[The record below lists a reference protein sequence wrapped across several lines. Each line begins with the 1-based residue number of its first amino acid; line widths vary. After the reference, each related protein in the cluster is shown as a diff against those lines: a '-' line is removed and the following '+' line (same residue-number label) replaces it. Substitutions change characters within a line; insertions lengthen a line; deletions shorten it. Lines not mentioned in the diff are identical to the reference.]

1 MNLVDVTAAYRS
13 AGLCAIPARADQKR
27 PTLAIWKTYQT
38 RLPTEIETARW
49 FEKAQAVCLICGAVS
64 GNLEMLDFDLAG
76 EVFEP
81 WWNAIQSASPGLLDR
96 LVVEQSPSKGWHVVY
111 RCDKPVSG
119 NLKLAQRKQ
128 PVDSPEEVTFFGKPY
143 QPRKDANGT
152 WHVILTMI
160 ETRGEGGLFLCAPS
174 PGYELVQGDFAK
186 LPVITE
192 AARELLLQTAWK
204 LNQYVPEVA
213 SPPPT
218 VPTSSNDGRPGDDFN
233 SQGDVRELLRR
244 HGWALAQGGEN
255 EYWRRPGKTSGW
267 SATLK
272 DNVFYVFSSSAAPFE
287 PNQPYS
293 PFSVYAHLE
302 HGGDFAAAASALRS
316 QGYGDDPPPATDVDL
331 SKILQPLPN
340 ATKDRKPVAKKPDP
354 IPEHLFRVPGFVG
367 DVIDFSMYAAR
378 YPNLQMAFCAAMALQ
393 SFLCSRKVREEGGL
407 RPNLYLLALAD
418 SGAGKGF
425 PRKVNSHILNAIGMG
440 EAIGNQI
447 SSGQG
452 LEDEIMK
459 QRKMIFQTDEVDHLV
474 RSLSSSKESY
484 HSMLLSMLLTL
495 YSEADQI
502 HTARTKVRIR
512 GRNEDLIREVDQPGL
527 VILGTGTPDCF
538 FESLSTRLLTNGL
551 FSRSIVV
558 GAEDRGDRQRPHD
571 VSEMPQHL
579 IDIAQWWKDYNPAPP
594 HPETGQKPNLD
605 DAHPTPAMVPFTEDG
620 YELLDKFALHADQQ
634 YKEAK
639 GVGDRVRAVLWTRA
653 YENATRMALVYA
665 CSRDHFDP
673 KIDTEVATWA
683 AKFTGH
689 LIRQMLF
696 MASQHVAEN
705 PFHAECLKLLRKLR
719 ECGGQMK
726 RGDLIRVMHIKAA
739 DLDQII
745 STLEQQGDITP
756 IRIDTQT
763 KPALGYQL
771 T

>member
-1 MNLVDVTAAYRS
+1 M
-13 AGLCAIPARADQKR
+13 
-27 PTLAIWKTYQT
+27 
-38 RLPTEIETARW
+38 
-49 FEKAQAVCLICGAVS
+49 
-64 GNLEMLDFDLAG
+64 
-76 EVFEP
+76 
-81 WWNAIQSASPGLLDR
+81 
-96 LVVEQSPSKGWHVVY
+96 
-111 RCDKPVSG
+111 
-119 NLKLAQRKQ
+119 
-128 PVDSPEEVTFFGKPY
+128 
-143 QPRKDANGT
+143 
-152 WHVILTMI
+152 
-160 ETRGEGGLFLCAPS
+160 
-174 PGYELVQGDFAK
+174 
-186 LPVITE
+186 
-192 AARELLLQTAWK
+192 
-204 LNQYVPEVA
+204 
-213 SPPPT
+213 
-218 VPTSSNDGRPGDDFN
+218 
-233 SQGDVRELLRR
+233 
-244 HGWALAQGGEN
+244 
-255 EYWRRPGKTSGW
+255 
-267 SATLK
+267 
-272 DNVFYVFSSSAAPFE
+272 
-287 PNQPYS
+287 
-293 PFSVYAHLE
+293 
-302 HGGDFAAAASALRS
+302 
-316 QGYGDDPPPATDVDL
+316 
-331 SKILQPLPN
+331 
-340 ATKDRKPVAKKPDP
+340 AKKPDP
-354 IPEHLFRVPGFVG
+354 IPEHLLRVPGFVG
-367 DVIDFSMYAAR
+367 DVIEFSMYAAR
-378 YPNLQMAFCAAMALQ
+378 YPNLPMAFCAAMALQ

-502 HTARTKVRIR
+502 HTARTKVRVR

-594 HPETGQKPNLD
+594 HPQTGQKPNLD

-665 CSRDHFDP
+665 CSRDYQDP

-683 AKFTGH
+683 AEFTGH

-719 ECGGQMK
+719 ECGGQMQ
-726 RGDLIRVMHIKAA
+726 RRDLMRAMHYKAP
-739 DLDQII
+739 DFDQIV
-745 STLEQQGDITP
+745 STLFQQGDIVPVDVPTK
-756 IRIDTQT
+756 T
-763 KPALGYQL
+763 KPAAGYAL